1 LVENCHFFHTPLA
14 FDASDRGISV
24 GTSPTRSVWKTR
36 MAWLPG
42 GEKNFEDIFIRL
54 AQLTKVTDEQ
64 TDGQTPGDSIYRAY
78 V

>member
-1 LVENCHFFHTPLA
+1 
-14 FDASDRGISV
+14 
-24 GTSPTRSVWKTR
+24 